1 MNDFEDHFDELIDD
15 ETETEDADATS
26 YFEGDEGA
34 EEDDEEEAVDI
45 QTAVLSKNG
54 MLALLTLKTTESGG
68 QIVRFDPRE
77 PIPSAQRYD
86 DEAEA
91 ARWFRR
97 SLATSLKNGWTVV
110 YDGEPLFG

>member
-1 MNDFEDHFDELIDD
+1 MTDFNDHFDEFIDD
-15 ETETEDADATS
+15 ETETEEADF
-26 YFEGDEGA
+26 FEADDDDDDA
-34 EEDDEEEAVDI
+34 EETLDI

-54 MLALLTLKTTESGG
+54 MLALLTLKTNDAGG

-77 PIPSAQRYD
+77 ALPTAQRYD

>member
-1 MNDFEDHFDELIDD
+1 MTDFNDHFDDFIDD
-15 ETETEDADATS
+15 KTETEEAETG
-26 YFEGDEGA
+26 YFEAD
-34 EEDDEEEAVDI
+34 EDDEDEEPFDI

-77 PIPSAQRYD
+77 SLPTAQRYD

-97 SLATSLKNGWTVV
+97 SLATSLRNGWTVV

>member
-1 MNDFEDHFDELIDD
+1 MSDFNDSVDEMIDD
-15 ETETEDADATS
+15 ETETEEAEMG
-26 YFEGDEGA
+26 YFEGDYD
-34 EEDDEEEAVDI
+34 EEDDEAFDVE
-45 QTAVLSKNG
+45 TAVLSKNG
-54 MLALLTLKTTESGG
+54 MLALLTLKTNESGG

-77 PIPSAQRYD
+77 ALPTAQRYD

-97 SLATSLKNGWTVV
+97 SLATSLRNGWTVV

>member
-1 MNDFEDHFDELIDD
+1 MTDFNDHFDEFIDD
-15 ETETEDADATS
+15 ETETEEAEFFEAD
-26 YFEGDEGA
+26 DDDDDV
-34 EEDDEEEAVDI
+34 EETLDI

-77 PIPSAQRYD
+77 SLPTAQRYD

-91 ARWFRR
+91 AKWFRR
-97 SLATSLKNGWTVV
+97 SLAKSLKNGWTVV

>member
-1 MNDFEDHFDELIDD
+1 MDDFNDTFDDLIDD
-15 ETETEDADATS
+15 ETETELESTA
-26 YFEGDEGA
+26 YFEGGIED
-34 EEDDEEEAVDI
+34 EDDEDDEPFDI

-54 MLALLTLKTTESGG
+54 MLALLTLKTGESGG
-68 QIVRFDPRE
+68 QIVRIDPRE
-77 PIPSAQRYD
+77 PLPTAQRYD

>member
-1 MNDFEDHFDELIDD
+1 MNDFNDHFDDFIDD
-15 ETETEDADATS
+15 ETETEETENSFLEAD
-26 YFEGDEGA
+26 
-34 EEDDEEEAVDI
+34 DDEEDEEPFDI

-77 PIPSAQRYD
+77 ALPTAQRYD

-91 ARWFRR
+91 AKWFRR
-97 SLATSLKNGWTVV
+97 SLATSLRNGWTVV

>member
-1 MNDFEDHFDELIDD
+1 MSDFNDYFDDMIDD
-15 ETETEDADATS
+15 ETETEEAES
-26 YFEGDEGA
+26 YFEGD
-34 EEDDEEEAVDI
+34 DDEDEDEAFDI
-45 QTAVLSKNG
+45 ETAVLSKNG
-54 MLALLTLKTTESGG
+54 MLALLTLKTNESGG

-77 PIPSAQRYD
+77 ALPTAQRYD

>member
-1 MNDFEDHFDELIDD
+1 MNDFNDYFDDMIDD
-15 ETETEDADATS
+15 ETETEELDVSA
-26 YFEGDEGA
+26 YFGDEE
-34 EEDDEEEAVDI
+34 EEDDEGAANI
-45 QTAVLSKNG
+45 QTAVLTKNG
-54 MLALLTLKTTESGG
+54 MLALLSLKTTEAGG

-77 PIPSAQRYD
+77 QIHSAQRYD

-97 SLATSLKNGWTVV
+97 SLATSLRNGWTVV

>member
-1 MNDFEDHFDELIDD
+1 MSDFNDYFDDMIDD
-15 ETETEDADATS
+15 ETETEEAETG
-26 YFEGDEGA
+26 YFEG
-34 EEDDEEEAVDI
+34 EDDDEDEAFDV

-54 MLALLTLKTTESGG
+54 MLALLTLKTNESGG

-77 PIPSAQRYD
+77 ALPTAQRYD

>member
-1 MNDFEDHFDELIDD
+1 MNDFNDYFDDLIDD
-15 ETETEDADATS
+15 ETETEDTGATS
-26 YFEGDEGA
+26 YFDGGD
-34 EEDDEEEAVDI
+34 DDEEDGEETLDI

-77 PIPSAQRYD
+77 ALPTAQRYD

-91 ARWFRR
+91 AKWFRR

>member
-1 MNDFEDHFDELIDD
+1 MNDFNDNFDELIDD
-15 ETETEDADATS
+15 ETETEMESTS
-26 YFEGDEGA
+26 SFESG
-34 EEDDEEEAVDI
+34 EEDDEEEDDEEPFDI

-54 MLALLTLKTTESGG
+54 MLALLTLKTGESGG

-77 PIPSAQRYD
+77 PLPTAQRYD
-86 DEAEA
+86 DEEEA

-97 SLATSLKNGWTVV
+97 SLASSLKNGWTVV

>member
-1 MNDFEDHFDELIDD
+1 MSDFNDYFDEMIDD
-15 ETETEDADATS
+15 ETETEESEMS
-26 YFEGDEGA
+26 YFEGETDDD
-34 EEDDEEEAVDI
+34 EEDDEAFDVE
-45 QTAVLSKNG
+45 TAVLSKNG
-54 MLALLTLKTTESGG
+54 MLALLTLKTNESGG

-77 PIPSAQRYD
+77 ALPTAQRYD

-97 SLATSLKNGWTVV
+97 SLATSLRNGWTVV

>member
-1 MNDFEDHFDELIDD
+1 MNDFEDHFDDLIDD
-15 ETETEDADATS
+15 ETETETES
-26 YFEGDEGA
+26 TGYFASG
-34 EEDDEEEAVDI
+34 EEDDEDGDEEPFDI

-54 MLALLTLKTTESGG
+54 MLALLTLKTGESGG
-68 QIVRFDPRE
+68 QIVRFDPRQ
-77 PIPSAQRYD
+77 PLPTAQRYD